1 MTSPRINNF
10 RMGSYAALAV
20 GLINL
25 RYQTGETGNLSKS
38 LVLVIP
44 GAALL
49 LLSLTDLGK
58 KWLSAKSA
66 GYIAMAVGA
75 VLAAYSFLV

>member
-1 MTSPRINNF
+1 
-10 RMGSYAALAV
+10 MGSYAALAI

-49 LLSLTDLGK
+49 LLSLTSVGK
-58 KWLSAKSA
+58 QWLSAKSA
-66 GYIAMAVGA
+66 GYIAIAIGA
-75 VLAAYSFLV
+75 VLVAYSFLV

>member
-1 MTSPRINNF
+1 MA
-10 RMGSYAALAV
+10 SYAALAV

-49 LLSLTDLGK
+49 LLSLTSVGK
-58 KWLSAKSA
+58 QWLSAKSA
-66 GYIAMAVGA
+66 GYIAIAIGA
-75 VLAAYSFLV
+75 VLVAYSFLV

>member
-1 MTSPRINNF
+1 MA
-10 RMGSYAALAV
+10 SYAALAI

-49 LLSLTDLGK
+49 LLSLTSVGK
-58 KWLSAKSA
+58 QWLSAKSA
-66 GYIAMAVGA
+66 GYIAIAIGA
-75 VLAAYSFLV
+75 VLVAYSFLV

>member
-1 MTSPRINNF
+1 
-10 RMGSYAALAV
+10 MGSYAALAI

-25 RYQTGETGNLSKS
+25 RYQTGDSGNLSKS
-38 LVLVIP
+38 LVLVVP

-49 LLSLTDLGK
+49 LISLTNLGK
-58 KWLSAKSA
+58 KWLAAKSA
-66 GYIAMAVGA
+66 GYIAIAIGA

>member
-1 MTSPRINNF
+1 
-10 RMGSYAALAV
+10 MGSYAALAV

-25 RYQTGETGNLSKS
+25 RYQTGEDGNLSKS

-49 LLSLTDLGK
+49 LISLTSVGK
-58 KWLSAKSA
+58 KWLSVKSA
-66 GYIAMAVGA
+66 GYIALAIGA
-75 VLAAYSFLV
+75 VLVAYSFLV

>member
-1 MTSPRINNF
+1 
-10 RMGSYAALAV
+10 MGSYAALAI

-49 LLSLTDLGK
+49 LLSSTSVGK
-58 KWLSAKSA
+58 KWLLAKSA
-66 GYIAMAVGA
+66 GYIALAIGA
-75 VLAAYSFLV
+75 VLVAYSFLV

>member
-1 MTSPRINNF
+1 
-10 RMGSYAALAV
+10 MGSYAALAV

-25 RYQTGETGNLSKS
+25 RYQTGESGNLSKS

-49 LLSLTDLGK
+49 LLSLTSVGK
-58 KWLSAKSA
+58 RWLSAKSA
-66 GYIAMAVGA
+66 GYIALAIGA